1 MNTKIIRYIWGYVL
15 RIEAVFMLLPFII
28 GLIRHDE
35 GFMWFLIVSS
45 GAALISIP
53 LAFRKP
59 TDTVFYLKEG
69 CVATASSW
77 IIMSIVGALPF
88 YLSGVIPSFADALF
102 ETVSGFTTTGA
113 SILPEVESM
122 PICYLFWRS
131 FTHWIGGMGVLVFLL
146 AVVPMSGGSHIN
158 LMRAE
163 SPGPSVGKFVP

>member
-35 GFMWFLIVSS
+35 GFMWFLIVSA

-88 YLSGVIPSFADALF
+88 YLSFRDCIGLYDDRCEHPSGSGIHADLLPILEKLYALDRRYGRSRIPSCSSSDERRIAYQPHACGKPGTFSRQ
-102 ETVSGFTTTGA
+102 V
-113 SILPEVESM
+113 
-122 PICYLFWRS
+122 RS
-131 FTHWIGGMGVLVFLL
+131 
-146 AVVPMSGGSHIN
+146 
-158 LMRAE
+158 
-163 SPGPSVGKFVP
+163 